1 MLERIAPNLVF
12 ALDRV
17 VAVAMVKSH
26 EVGLAAL
33 APIEED
39 KLLAGHHR
47 VAAVRAQPVCDCAPA
62 DVEAGAPGKKPDGV

>member
-1 MLERIAPNLVF
+1 
-12 ALDRV
+12 
-17 VAVAMVKSH
+17 MVKSH
-26 EVGLAAL
+26 EAGLAAL